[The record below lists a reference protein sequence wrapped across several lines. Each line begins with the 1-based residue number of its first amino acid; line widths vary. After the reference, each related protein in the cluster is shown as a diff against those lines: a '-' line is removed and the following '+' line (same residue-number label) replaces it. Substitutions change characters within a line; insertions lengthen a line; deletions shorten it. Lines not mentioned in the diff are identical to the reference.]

1 MSPTPTPAL
10 SPSLPSV
17 LPAHRQLFYGG
28 EWHEAERGASWELF
42 SPGDGTALGPCADAS
57 DRDVDAAVRAADAAF
72 RQWRDTP
79 PFERARVLR
88 HAADVIRRHRDEL
101 ALIDAYDGGNAITPM
116 SGDIE
121 AAAQQLEFFA
131 GLITQVKGETIPMGS
146 GRFNFTLRQ
155 PLGVVARIGAFNH
168 PVMFSA
174 GKVAAP
180 LAAGNTV
187 IVKPP
192 EQAPLSTL
200 RLAELWNDVFPRGVF
215 NVVTGHGK
223 ETGEALVRHPG
234 VAKIGLIGSIVAG
247 RAVMKAASDTLKP
260 VLLELG
266 GKNALIGFPDSDLP
280 ALADAIVAGMNFAW
294 CGQSCGSTSRV
305 FLHEAIHDQVL
316 AAVLQRLPEF
326 KPGLPQL
333 SATTMG
339 AIVDARQH
347 QRILEYIE
355 HGRREGATLAY
366 GGRVPDDP
374 ALSKGLFVMP
384 TIFSDVTADMRIA
397 REEIFGPVLSVLRW
411 NDEEAVI
418 SQVNA
423 LEYGLTCSIWTN
435 ELSTALR
442 TAERIEAGYVWV
454 NEVGR
459 HFLSA
464 PFGGFKQSSTGREEC
479 FDELIGFTQT
489 KNVHVRFRGAAAH

>member
-1 MSPTPTPAL
+1 MPKPAGISGASSPTAL
-10 SPSLPSV
+10 FPM
-17 LPAHRQLFYGG
+17 HRKLFYGG
-28 EWHEAERGASWELF
+28 QWHDAEEGASWELF
-42 SPGDGTALGPCADAS
+42 SPGDGAALGPCADAS
-57 DRDVDAAVRAADAAF
+57 DRDVDAAVKAADAAF
-72 RQWRDTP
+72 HHWREIL
-79 PFERARVLR
+79 PFERARILR
-88 HAADVIRRHRDEL
+88 QAAAVIRAHSAEL
-101 ALIDAYDGGNAITPM
+101 ALIDAHDGGNAVTPM
-116 SGDIE
+116 AGDIE

-131 GLITQVKGETIPMGS
+131 GLITQVKGETIPMGH

-200 RLAELWNDVFPRGVF
+200 RLAELWQDVFPAGVF

-223 ETGEALVRHPG
+223 EVGEALVRHPG

-247 RAVMKAASDTLKP
+247 RAVMRTASDTLKP

-266 GKNALIGFPDSDLP
+266 GKNALIGFPDSDP
-280 ALADAIVAGMNFAW
+280 SALADAIVAGMNFAW

-305 FLHEAIHDQVL
+305 FLHDAIHDEVL
-316 AAVLQRLPEF
+316 AAVLKRLPEF

-333 SATTMG
+333 AATTMG
-339 AIVDARQH
+339 AMVDGRQH
-347 QRILEYIE
+347 QRVLEYIE
-355 HGRREGATLAY
+355 HGKREGATLVY
-366 GGRVPDDP
+366 GGHVPDTP
-374 ALSKGLFVMP
+374 ALSKGLFVLP
-384 TIFSDVTADMRIA
+384 TVFSGVTPDMRIA
-397 REEIFGPVLSVLRW
+397 REEIFGPVLSVLQW
-411 NDEEAVI
+411 DDEETMI
-418 SQVNA
+418 SQVNR

-435 ELSTALR
+435 DISTALR
-442 TAERIEAGYVWV
+442 TSEKVEAGYVWV

-464 PFGGFKQSSTGREEC
+464 PFGGYKQSSTGREEC
-479 FDELIGFTQT
+479 FEELVGFTQT
-489 KNVHVRFRGAAAH
+489 KNVHVRFETANTQ

>member
-1 MSPTPTPAL
+1 MPESA
-10 SPSLPSV
+10 SSSRASGPSV
-17 LPAHRQLFYGG
+17 LPKHRQLFYGG
-28 EWHEAERGASWELF
+28 QWHDAEGGATWELS
-42 SPGDGTALGPCADAS
+42 SPGDGAALGPCADAS
-57 DRDVDAAVRAADAAF
+57 DRDVDAAVKAADAAF
-72 RQWRDTP
+72 REWRETP
-79 PFERARVLR
+79 PFERARILR
-88 HAADVIRRHRDEL
+88 HAADVIRGHSDEL
-101 ALIDAYDGGNAITPM
+101 ALIDAHDGGNAITPM

-121 AAAQQLEFFA
+121 TAAQQLEFFA

-192 EQAPLSTL
+192 EQAPLSTV
-200 RLAELWNDVFPRGVF
+200 RLAELWQDVFPRGVF

-223 ETGEALVRHPG
+223 EAGEALVRHPG

-247 RAVMKAASDTLKP
+247 RAVMRAASDTLKP

-305 FLHEAIHDQVL
+305 FLHETIHDQVL
-316 AAVLQRLPEF
+316 AAVLKRLPDF

-333 SATTMG
+333 AATTMG

-347 QRILEYIE
+347 RRILEYIE
-355 HGRREGATLAY
+355 HGKREGATLAY
-366 GGRVPDDP
+366 GGHVPDDP
-374 ALSKGLFVMP
+374 TLSKGLFVPP
-384 TIFSDVTADMRIA
+384 TVFSDVTPDMRIA

-411 NDEEAVI
+411 NDEDTMI
-418 SQVNA
+418 SQVNK

-435 ELSTALR
+435 DISTALR
-442 TAERIEAGYVWV
+442 TSEKIEAGYVWV

-464 PFGGFKQSSTGREEC
+464 PFGGYKQSSTGREEC
-479 FDELIGFTQT
+479 FDELVGFTQT
-489 KNVHVRFRGAAAH
+489 KNVHVRFKAATTR

>member
-1 MSPTPTPAL
+1 MLPTP
-10 SPSLPSV
+10 
-17 LPAHRQLFYGG
+17 RQLFYGG
-28 EWHEAERGASWELF
+28 EWHDAQKGASWELS
-42 SPGDGTALGPCADAS
+42 SPGDGSTLGPCADATEQ
-57 DRDVDAAVRAADAAF
+57 DVDAAVKAADAAF
-72 RQWRDTP
+72 RQWRETP
-79 PFERARVLR
+79 PFERANTLR
-88 HAADVIRRHRDEL
+88 HAADVIRQHSSEL

-116 SGDIE
+116 TGDVE
-121 AAAQQLEFFA
+121 TAAQQLEFFA
-131 GLITQVKGETIPMGS
+131 GLITQAKGETIPMGS

-168 PVMFSA
+168 PIMFSA

-200 RLAELWNDVFPRGVF
+200 RLAELWQDVFPQGVF
-215 NVVTGHGK
+215 NIVTGQGK
-223 ETGEALVRHPG
+223 DTGQALVRHPR

-247 RAVMKAASDTLKP
+247 KAVMRSAADTLKP

-266 GKNALIGFPDSDLP
+266 GKNALIGFPDSDLD

-305 FLHEAIHDQVL
+305 FLHARIHDQVL
-316 AAVLQRLPEF
+316 AAVLKRLPQF
-326 KPGLPQL
+326 QPGLPQL
-333 SATTMG
+333 PATTMG
-339 AIVDARQH
+339 AVVDRQQY
-347 QRILEYIE
+347 QRILEFID
-355 HGRREGATLAY
+355 HGKREGATLAY
-366 GGRVPDDP
+366 GGATPNDP
-374 ALSKGLFVMP
+374 ALSKGLFIQP
-384 TIFSDVTADMRIA
+384 TVFSDVTPNMRIA
-397 REEIFGPVLSVLRW
+397 REEIFGPVLSVLKW
-411 NDEEAVI
+411 DDAETMI

-435 ELSTALR
+435 DISTALQ
-442 TAERIEAGYVWV
+442 TAEHVEAGYVWI

-464 PFGGFKQSSTGREEC
+464 PFGGYKQSSTGREEC

-489 KNVHVRFRGAAAH
+489 KNVHVHFKTTG